1 MERTGIELEEAV
13 ELITA
18 QIHRITDTETVS
30 LPEAAGR
37 VLAEDCYSE
46 MDNPPFDR
54 SPLDGYAF

>member
-37 VLAEDCYSE
+37 VL
-46 MDNPPFDR
+46 DR
-54 SPLDGYAF
+54 KSVVRERVFILV